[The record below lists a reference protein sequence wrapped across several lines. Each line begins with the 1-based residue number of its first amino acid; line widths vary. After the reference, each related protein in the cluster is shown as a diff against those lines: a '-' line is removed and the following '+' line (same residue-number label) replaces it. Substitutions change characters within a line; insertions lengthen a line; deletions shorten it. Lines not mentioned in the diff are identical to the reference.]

1 MLDKVIILTSE
12 YFKVDKNELN
22 KDTTADDIEDWDS
35 LAHAS
40 FIVFLE
46 KELGITFEL
55 NEIMNIKDLG
65 DLSDLIEKLL
75 KNN

>member
-1 MLDKVIILTSE
+1 MIDKVIELTSKF
-12 YFKVDKNELN
+12 FKVDKSSLSAN
-22 KDTTADDIEDWDS
+22 TTADDIEEWDS

-46 KELGITFEL
+46 EELGITFQL

-65 DLSDLIEKLL
+65 DLSLLIEKLL
-75 KNN
+75 KK

>member
-1 MLDKVIILTSE
+1 MLDKVIALTSQ
-12 YFKVDKNELN
+12 FFNVNKNELSKN
-22 KDTTADDIEDWDS
+22 TTADDIEEWDS

-55 NEIMNIKDLG
+55 TEIMNIKDLG
-65 DLSDLIEKLL
+65 DLADLIEKLL
-75 KNN
+75 KK

>member
-1 MLDKVIILTSE
+1 MLNKVIELTSQF
-12 YFKVDKNELN
+12 FKVDKSELSN
-22 KDTTADDIEDWDS
+22 DTTADDIEEWDS

-65 DLSDLIEKLL
+65 DLSLLIEKIL
-75 KNN
+75 KN

>member
-1 MLDKVIILTSE
+1 MLNKVIELTSQF
-12 YFKVDKNELN
+12 FKVDKSELSKN
-22 KDTTADDIEDWDS
+22 TTADDIEEWDS

-46 KELGITFEL
+46 KELGITFDL

-65 DLSDLIEKLL
+65 DLSLLIEKIL
-75 KNN
+75 KN